1 MLRNQALT
9 SPSSQHEAAFEVQ
22 EFVDLKASVRDM
34 IIELDNAAHRSSDPY
49 NGPPVPVVAKVK
61 TGRRGRPRHEINPDF
76 LRHALE
82 MGTQADITTAVHSSA
97 RTVWRCILEQRLR
110 DPGVTPFTV
119 EVDDNGGLTQVHH
132 VQPRVDATLSD
143 DALDRLVAR
152 TLQDFPNL
160 GRSMIRGVLKSG
172 GHDIPTKRITASYTR
187 VHSTGGRFGRRA
199 IHRHEY
205 NVPGANPLWHHDGQH
220 GLYTHSFVKF

>member
-9 SPSSQHEAAFEVQ
+9 SPSSQHEAAFDVH

-49 NGPPVPVVAKVK
+49 SGPPVPVVAKTK
-61 TGRRGRPRHEINPDF
+61 TGKRGRPRHEINPDF

-82 MGTQADITTAVHSSA
+82 MGTQADIAAAVHSSA
-97 RTVWRCILEQRLR
+97 RTVRRRILEQRLR

-119 EVDDNGGLTQVHH
+119 EVDDNGGLTRVHH
-132 VQPRVDATLSD
+132 VQPQIDPTLSD
-143 DALDRLVAR
+143 EALDRLVAR

-160 GRSMIRGVLKSG
+160 GRSMIKGVLKSG

-187 VHSTGGRFGRRA
+187 VHGTGGRFGRRA
-199 IHRHEY
+199 IHRREY
-205 NVPGANPLWHHDGQH
+205 KVPGANSLWHHDGQH
-220 GLYTHSFVKF
+220 GQHIRRFVKF